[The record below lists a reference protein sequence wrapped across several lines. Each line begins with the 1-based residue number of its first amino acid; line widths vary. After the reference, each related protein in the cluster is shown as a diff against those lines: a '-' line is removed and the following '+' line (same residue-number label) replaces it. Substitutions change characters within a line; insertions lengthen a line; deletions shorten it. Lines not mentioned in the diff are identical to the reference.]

1 MCISSSELPI
11 KTCVPILLFF
21 QTARASLGDVIYRYI
36 TTDNFSPECLL
47 SCLNLSSEHQAI
59 EIANRVEA
67 SIYIWRKKMNSRPTT
82 TGRTTRSSS
91 RSSWEIF
98 KDLIVE
104 GDKMETLAERAESL
118 LLSLKQ
124 RFPALP
130 QTALDMSKIQ
140 CNKVSI

>member
-67 SIYIWRKKMNSRPTT
+67 SIYIWRKKTNSRPT